1 MRCKRLFYAMTSGH
15 DDPKHKT
22 KITREAVKEVDI
34 TKCIRKLKINNNIK
48 VLISSLVIPDI
59 NWLNHVLRISN

>member
-1 MRCKRLFYAMTSGH
+1 MTSGH

-22 KITREAVKEVDI
+22 KITREAVKEIDI
-34 TKCIRKLKINNNIK
+34 TKCIRKLKINNIK

>member
-1 MRCKRLFYAMTSGH
+1 MRCKRLFYVMTSGH

-22 KITREAVKEVDI
+22 KITREAVKEIDI
-34 TKCIRKLKINNNIK
+34 TKCIRKLKINNIK

>member
-1 MRCKRLFYAMTSGH
+1 MTSGH

-22 KITREAVKEVDI
+22 KITREAVKEIDI
-34 TKCIRKLKINNNIK
+34 TKCIGKLKINNIK